1 MANLWALASL
11 RSLAMMSADAS
22 KVLVLA
28 IDLCRGLSFFEG
40 AHVTADGE
48 ACFYGAVI
56 CEGVDLVFQ
65 CLDVGDECD
74 LYFGGGEGGIGGADG
89 AAGGRERGFLNSGRA
104 LIWFL
109 PSVSVLNS
117 DAVAVQFSEIFY
129 RWGPFFVCWR
139 CCSPT

>member
-11 RSLAMMSADAS
+11 RSLAMMAADAS

-48 ACFYGAVI
+48 ACFGGAVI
-56 CEGVDLVFQ
+56 FEGVKLVFQ
-65 CLDVGDECD
+65 CLDVGNECG
-74 LYFGGGEGGIGGADG
+74 LSFGAREEGIGGADRS
-89 AAGGRERGFLNSGRA
+89 AGGGERGCFNSGHA

-109 PSVSVLNS
+109 PHVSVLKS
-117 DAVAVQFSEIFY
+117 CEVAV
-129 RWGPFFVCWR
+129 
-139 CCSPT
+139 